1 MTRPLLYLAVA
12 ISLIAGTCLA
22 QSSAPRAAT
31 PAMNQPAN
39 SAATAGQNSN
49 AVPVT
54 PETVVPNAR
63 NGADPFGRPVEPVVP
78 AKTNAPPPVAPN
90 QGQEFKQTVKD
101 VYFDFDRAELSPDD
115 QATLQQDA
123 DWLKAHPE
131 VLFTIAGQADP
142 RGDVVYN
149 LFLSDRRALATRDAL
164 VKLGVPENQI
174 LFAEGWGKLYP
185 VCQQDD
191 ETCWREDRRAHL
203 EPWSPQA
210 GPAKVSAAS
219 GVE

>member
-1 MTRPLLYLAVA
+1 M
-12 ISLIAGTCLA
+12 AGTCLEW
-22 QSSAPRAAT
+22 SSAPSATT
-31 PAMNQPAN
+31 PAKNQPAN
-39 SAATAGQNSN
+39 SAATPDQNSKV
-49 AVPVT
+49 VPVT

-63 NGADPFGRPVEPVVP
+63 NGADPFGRPVKPVVP
-78 AKTNAPPPVAPN
+78 AETKAPPPVAPN

-101 VYFDFDRAELSPDD
+101 VYFDFDRAELRPDD
-115 QATLQQDA
+115 QATLRQDA
-123 DWLKAHPE
+123 DWLKAHPD

-191 ETCWREDRRAHL
+191 EACWREYRRAHL
-203 EPWSPQA
+203 EPWSPEA
-210 GPAKVSAAS
+210 GPAKVGAAS